1 MRIVRGRER
10 LALVARK
17 RAGVIHRRRLSMG
30 IWKRIVLV
38 AVCVAVVAAASA
50 VSAGASPAEQIS
62 GNVQY
67 LSSTFNGIRVEG
79 GNTIIDLSATVSYSG
94 TFTGTS
100 NLHGTLI
107 IHQDGSAN
115 AHDVEVFTGT
125 VDGVPGTVTLNLN
138 LSSDPA
144 LVVTGKDVITAA
156 SGDLTGLR
164 GVLTVNAQ
172 VFDPLVGPIGTYGGQ
187 IEGLR

>member
-1 MRIVRGRER
+1 VRIWQRILL
-10 LALVARK
+10 LAA
-17 RAGVIHRRRLSMG
+17 
-30 IWKRIVLV
+30 
-38 AVCVAVVAAASA
+38 CAAAISA
-50 VSAGASPAEQIS
+50 TATTAADASPPQAIS
-62 GNVQY
+62 GNVTYQ
-67 LSSTFNGIRVEG
+67 SSTFNSIRVEG

-100 NLHGTLI
+100 QLHGTLI

-144 LVVTGKDVITAA
+144 LVVTGKDVITGA
-156 SGDLTGLR
+156 SGDLTGLH
-164 GVLTVNAQ
+164 GFLTVNAQ
-172 VFDPLVGPIGTYGGQ
+172 VFNPLVGPVGTYGGQ
-187 IEGLR
+187 IEGL

>member
-1 MRIVRGRER
+1 MKR
-10 LALVARK
+10 LTTIALAATALAI
-17 RAGVIHRRRLSMG
+17 AGG
-30 IWKRIVLV
+30 
-38 AVCVAVVAAASA
+38 AAAMSA
-50 VSAGASPAEQIS
+50 NGATPAVASPPQEIS
-62 GNVQY
+62 GNVTYQ
-67 LSSTFNGIRVEG
+67 SSTFNSIRVDG

-100 NLHGTLI
+100 HLHGTLI

-144 LVVTGKDVITAA
+144 LVVTGKDVITGA

-164 GVLTVNAQ
+164 GILTVNAQ
-172 VFDPLVGPIGTYGGQ
+172 VFDPLVGPIGTYSGH
-187 IEGLR
+187 IEGLVS